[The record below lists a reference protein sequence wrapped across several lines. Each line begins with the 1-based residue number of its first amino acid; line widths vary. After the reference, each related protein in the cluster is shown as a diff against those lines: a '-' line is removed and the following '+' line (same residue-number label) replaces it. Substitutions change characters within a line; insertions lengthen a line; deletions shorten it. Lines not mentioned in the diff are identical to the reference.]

1 MIFTLEGCYII
12 VHIDAMEI
20 LLVMMA
26 FLVAIMDQTRAAW
39 GCQPLNKWNGI
50 YTHIHLK
57 LSVCVDHVHVLVVL
71 DLYEY

>member
-26 FLVAIMDQTRAAW
+26 SLGAIMDQTREAW
-39 GCQPLNKWNGI
+39 SCQPLNKWNGI